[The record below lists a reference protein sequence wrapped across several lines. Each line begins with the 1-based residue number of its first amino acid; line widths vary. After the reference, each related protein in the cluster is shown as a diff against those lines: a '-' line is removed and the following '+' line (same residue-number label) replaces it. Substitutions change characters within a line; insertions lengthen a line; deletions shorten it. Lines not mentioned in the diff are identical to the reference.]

1 MAGLRDHPIAER
13 LRART
18 PTATPTLTREKL
30 KALALECGADD
41 CGVVSLD
48 DPALADERPHINRAF
63 PSARIAVS
71 IVLRMHKAPIRS
83 PARSVANNE
92 FHNVSHDVEDVCR
105 ALVRSLEDMGVTALN
120 PAMAF
125 PMEMDGFS
133 QRGWIVSH
141 KLVAEASG
149 MGKRGVH
156 RSVIH
161 PQFGSFILLGTV
173 LVDID
178 IDAPGTPLD
187 YNPCFECKL
196 CVVACPVGAIK
207 PDGYFDFSS
216 CLNHNYQQFLG
227 GFTRWIEDIADSKSA
242 RDYSD
247 RHPPSETVQR
257 WQSLSYGP
265 NYNAAYCLAVCPAGE
280 DVLGGFLADRKQ
292 HVETIVKPLQD
303 KKETLYVVANSDGAE
318 HAAKRFPHKTL
329 RYVRNA
335 ARAGSIA
342 QFLFGLKLGFQRGK
356 AKGLN
361 ATYHFIF
368 TGAEPAEATVLIR
381 NQTLS
386 VVKGLEGTADLR
398 VQADSGAWL
407 RFLDGRLSILRALAT
422 RTIRMKGPPRLMKA
436 FAACFPK

>member
-1 MAGLRDHPIAER
+1 MAGLDDHPIAKR
-13 LRART
+13 VRART
-18 PTATPTLTREKL
+18 PATPPTLTKDEL

-41 CGVVSLD
+41 CGIVSLD
-48 DPALADERPHINRAF
+48 DPALAEERPHIRRAF

-71 IVLRMHKAPIRS
+71 IVRRMHRAPVRS
-83 PARSVANNE
+83 PLRSAANSE
-92 FHNVSHDVEDVCR
+92 FHNVSHEVDDVCR
-105 ALVRSLEDMGVTALN
+105 ALVRRLEDLGITALN
-120 PAMAF
+120 PPMAF

-141 KLVAEASG
+141 KLVAEAAG
-149 MGKRGVH
+149 MGKRGIH
-156 RSVIH
+156 RSIIH
-161 PQFGSFILLGTV
+161 PKFGSFILLGTV
-173 LVDID
+173 LIDVDIE
-178 IDAPGTPLD
+178 APGMPLD

-216 CLNHNYQQFLG
+216 CLNHNYQQFMG
-227 GFTRWIEDIADSKSA
+227 GFTNWIEDIADSRSA

-247 RHPPSETVQR
+247 RHPPSETLQR

-280 DVLGGFLADRKQ
+280 DVLGGFLADRKA
-292 HVETIVKPLQD
+292 HVDAIVKPLQD
-303 KKETLYVVANSDGAE
+303 KKETLYVVGNSDAAE
-318 HAAKRFPHKTL
+318 HAAQRFPHKTL
-329 RYVRNA
+329 RHVRNA

-342 QFLFGLKLGFQRGK
+342 QFLFGMRLGFQRGK

-361 ATYHFIF
+361 ATYHFVF
-368 TGAEPAEATVLIR
+368 TGTEPAEATVLIR

-386 VVKGLEGTADLR
+386 VVKGLEGRADLR

-422 RTIRMKGPPRLMKA
+422 RAIRIKGPPRLMKA
-436 FAACFPK
+436 FAACFPR